1 MVSKA
6 LTQALSGDLSSLGYQ
21 DKELRASEGVGGGW
35 EHGETLEGESR
46 EGRPQEGSCT
56 RLLSSPALC
65 PVTSPL
71 GRLRLQEPTVGLAPR
86 NKEEGTEERWGL
98 VPC

>member
-35 EHGETLEGESR
+35 EHGKTLEGESR
-46 EGRPQEGSCT
+46 EGSST
-56 RLLSSPALC
+56 RLLTLC
-65 PVTSPL
+65 PVTSLL
-71 GRLRLQEPTVGLAPR
+71 GRLGLQEPAVGLGPR
-86 NKEEGTEERWGL
+86 NKEEGAEERWGL